1 MKQQSII
8 EEIFNSI
15 THGIGFTFGLV
26 GLVLLVDMAI
36 RTGDRVRIVG
46 FSIYG
51 VTLILLY
58 LMSTL
63 YHGARSARAK
73 HILRICD
80 HASIYL
86 LIAGSYTP
94 FCLVVLPS
102 FWGTL
107 MMAILWP
114 LAVLG
119 IIFKIFYVG
128 KYDFLS
134 TLFYIGMGCLTLI
147 AVDPLLACLSWY
159 GFLWFVIGGAL
170 YILGTIFYAIDK
182 IPFNH
187 VIWHLFVLSGSACH
201 FLAIFLYVAPFTGI
215 KS

>member
-1 MKQQSII
+1 MKQQSRI
-8 EEIFNSI
+8 EEIFNSV
-15 THGIGFTFGLV
+15 THGIGFAFGLV
-26 GLVLLVDMAI
+26 GLILLISMAVQT
-36 RTGDRVRIVG
+36 RDQARIVG

-63 YHGARSARAK
+63 YHGAKSARVK
-73 HILRICD
+73 HVLRICD
-80 HASIYL
+80 HSSIYL

-94 FCLVVLPS
+94 FCLIILPP

-114 LAVLG
+114 LAGLG
-119 IIFKIFYVG
+119 ILFKIFCVG

-134 TLFYIGMGCLTLI
+134 TLFYIGMGCLSMITI
-147 AVDPLLACLSWY
+147 KPLLDGLSWY
-159 GFLWFVIGGAL
+159 GFCWLAIGGLL
-170 YILGTIFYAIDK
+170 YILGTIFYAIDR

-201 FLAIFLYVAPFTGI
+201 FLAIFLYVAPLN
-215 KS
+215 

>member
-1 MKQQSII
+1 MKQQSVI

-36 RTGDRVRIVG
+36 RTGDRARIVG

-119 IIFKIFYVG
+119 EF
-128 KYDFLS
+128 
-134 TLFYIGMGCLTLI
+134 
-147 AVDPLLACLSWY
+147 AVPHQT
-159 GFLWFVIGGAL
+159 L
-170 YILGTIFYAIDK
+170 YIL
-182 IPFNH
+182 
-187 VIWHLFVLSGSACH
+187 VVLFRHHRL
-201 FLAIFLYVAPFTGI
+201 FLFFLVCWIFLFQNTYACLLNL
-215 KS
+215 S